1 MVQLPLA
8 LAMSLG
14 MGSTQNWC
22 VSIIFSWNQKEGR
35 ELGKGVLASK
45 NSTLLL
51 PKTSSRPGFCASF
64 GCYDSPGWPACCG
77 PCRSPV
83 SKCFEEAFSTSL
95 NVEKPQSWP
104 RIYWCRWVES
114 WMFQD
119 WTDFFLNERYLLKE
133 KELGS
138 IAGLARLPPLFQG
151 SHKGELSKP
160 PEVDDFDQRN
170 GSSYH
175 LRHLEDEDF
184 MNFTFCIEWI
194 FVNTDLLTFLDY
206 IAYIY
211 ISIHLFTF
219 VYVHI

>member
-64 GCYDSPGWPACCG
+64 GCSDSRGWPACCG

-83 SKCFEEAFSTSL
+83 SKCLEEAFSTSL
-95 NVEKPQSWP
+95 NAEKPQSWP
-104 RIYWCRWVES
+104 GIYWCRWVEL

-119 WTDFFLNERYLLKE
+119 WTDFSKRTISPKRKGTWVYCGFSKASTFVSRFPQRRTFKTPWGWWFWSKE
-133 KELGS
+133 WQQ
-138 IAGLARLPPLFQG
+138 LPP
-151 SHKGELSKP
+151 P
-160 PEVDDFDQRN
+160 PLGRWRFPC
-170 GSSYH
+170 
-175 LRHLEDEDF
+175 F
-184 MNFTFCIEWI
+184 FTFLYRMDFCEYWSFDIFGLDCI
-194 FVNTDLLTFLDY
+194 
-206 IAYIY
+206 YIY
-211 ISIHLFTF
+211 I
-219 VYVHI
+219 